1 MYPYVNS
8 CLNYCTPMAM
18 QLHLISKLGKKRC
31 MQTCIIMMIK
41 YSKPIFIRL
50 REIFM
55 RFARASLSQIYINSC
70 RELVLM
76 YRCYIKTSVSK
87 VWSQK
92 IVVVNQFIS
101 SKSLNKVVA
110 NNNYVVN

>member
-55 RFARASLSQIYINSC
+55 RFARASLSQIYINCC
-70 RELVLM
+70 RDLSLL

-110 NNNYVVN
+110 NKNYDVN

>member
-18 QLHLISKLGKKRC
+18 QLHLISKLGKNVAC

-55 RFARASLSQIYINSC
+55 RFARASLSQIYIKSC
-70 RELVLM
+70 RELVF
-76 YRCYIKTSVSK
+76 TV
-87 VWSQK
+87 
-92 IVVVNQFIS
+92 
-101 SKSLNKVVA
+101 
-110 NNNYVVN
+110 